1 RDRRRRAPGRPPAH
15 AHHRGRRSRP
25 PEARGARRR
34 TRYRRGRALR
44 RLRGGRRPPA
54 AAPPCPAA
62 YRAHREPADRADRG
76 ARGRPAG
83 ARRAVRRHGR
93 ALRRRRRGAGPAR
106 RGSAGRGRARRR
118 AARRPGAPGADGPG
132 GPRPLRRPPRVR
144 PRRAAARRLPGPRM
158 KRRSLLV
165 AGSALASGGL
175 LTGFN
180 FNWRRML
187 PPRDRTLLE
196 GGPVQVPRDYVGIH
210 FHRWPRRWRMG
221 DVDSPAPTYR
231 YGAVRSLNYDG
242 VAWRD
247 LQLAPGAYDFKRL
260 DEWVDT
266 HAARGHTMMFTLYG
280 T

>member
-1 RDRRRRAPGRPPAH
+1 
-15 AHHRGRRSRP
+15 
-25 PEARGARRR
+25 
-34 TRYRRGRALR
+34 GRALR

-83 ARRAVRRHGR
+83 AGGSRRGHRR
-93 ALRRRRRGAGPAR
+93 ALRRRHRGPGAAGRRCRGRGAAHR
-106 RGSAGRGRARRR
+106 RARRR
-118 AARRPGAPGADGPG
+118 PGARRRHGQGGA
-132 GPRPLRRPPRVR
+132 RPLCCPSRIEPGRP
-144 PRRAAARRLPGPRM
+144 ATDRLPGPRM

-175 LTGFN
+175 LTGFH

-280 T
+280 TPTWASTR